1 MESLKQALYESKKS
15 GRKGYKSAKQ
25 LLSQFDN
32 QVVSIQYELETLK
45 ESATNNVDSNSIS
58 ENELSK
64 ELREMNN
71 EFSEASNRIRMGLS
85 ELKKEKSD
93 FNIVLFGRTM
103 AGKSTLMEILTQG
116 DGDSIGKGAQRTT
129 RDVRKY
135 SWNNLTVVDVPGIA
149 AFGGSEDDD
158 IAFEAAK
165 RADLI
170 IFLIT
175 DDAPSPE
182 EARGFAKIRA
192 LGKNVIILLNIKMN
206 IGGVPNDL
214 ILNKKLSKRFSEEHV
229 QKIVEQ
235 FKDFGSKLTFQDW
248 DSIPVVPV
256 HLNLKYEG
264 ERFQNSSW
272 IKMSNFGELE
282 KLIINQ
288 VKQFG
293 RSYRYLNYLDAVE
306 APLTDIFE
314 RLWFNSYSH
323 HEQSQKIDSKNNEI
337 RHWQRVF
344 EKNARD
350 KITNNIKKSLA
361 VVRHQIPDFAE
372 DNYQNKKVS
381 AEFKKLL
388 EKTDLELSI
397 KSAIEG
403 IKSEFEKNIAQFNDE
418 LIEELDFINEDI
430 ELSNIKIKKVWDL
443 RKASGWISI
452 TLEAG
457 AVVASIITGVA
468 AIAVVATGIVGVFQ
482 LVKNWIFKPST
493 KQKEKVRKKLEG
505 ELFTEIDKIE
515 KKSIENAYK
524 IVRKQLINGYLLPLV
539 HDFNSLSQTLEN
551 LSKLENTFCINLSD
565 SCSTKNRDYLL
576 EIGVLNSQNFYLVEK
591 AQRAPGYGTILKVKD
606 KDVGRLENEISRMT
620 NEPAYVVD
628 SQQSISEVMSTLFV
642 NYYVKYIG
650 GNIYEVVE
658 KFNCDDQF
666 VAKKKLAEQLEKIHI
681 IEGDMVNG

>member
-1 MESLKQALYESKKS
+1 
-15 GRKGYKSAKQ
+15 
-25 LLSQFDN
+25 
-32 QVVSIQYELETLK
+32 
-45 ESATNNVDSNSIS
+45 
-58 ENELSK
+58 
-64 ELREMNN
+64 
-71 EFSEASNRIRMGLS
+71 
-85 ELKKEKSD
+85 
-93 FNIVLFGRTM
+93 
-103 AGKSTLMEILTQG
+103 
-116 DGDSIGKGAQRTT
+116 
-129 RDVRKY
+129 
-135 SWNNLTVVDVPGIA
+135 
-149 AFGGSEDDD
+149 
-158 IAFEAAK
+158 
-165 RADLI
+165 
-170 IFLIT
+170 
-175 DDAPSPE
+175 
-182 EARGFAKIRA
+182 
-192 LGKNVIILLNIKMN
+192 
-206 IGGVPNDL
+206 
-214 ILNKKLSKRFSEEHV
+214 
-229 QKIVEQ
+229 
-235 FKDFGSKLTFQDW
+235 
-248 DSIPVVPV
+248 
-256 HLNLKYEG
+256 
-264 ERFQNSSW
+264 
-272 IKMSNFGELE
+272 
-282 KLIINQ
+282 
-288 VKQFG
+288 
-293 RSYRYLNYLDAVE
+293 
-306 APLTDIFE
+306 
-314 RLWFNSYSH
+314 
-323 HEQSQKIDSKNNEI
+323 
-337 RHWQRVF
+337 
-344 EKNARD
+344 
-350 KITNNIKKSLA
+350 
-361 VVRHQIPDFAE
+361 VRHQIPDFAE